1 MCNITSLGV
10 FVWFGFVIAINS
22 SPQNRLTRLLF
33 ALFVFYLFL
42 FVFVLGEL
50 WHLRNSLPDR
60 VVVHRIEERLSALGN
75 CIACNDNVSLAHVD
89 LDKVIY
95 LLAILC
101 YKLECIFCRSLDFN
115 HVNRFILLGAHNSS
129 AVFILY

>member
-89 LDKVIY
+89 LDKETEEMIADVLGVEVLRNTI
-95 LLAILC
+95 AENILVGSYC
-101 YKLECIFCRSLDFN
+101 AFSN
-115 HVNRFILLGAHNSS
+115 LGGSVSIHS
-129 AVFILY
+129 